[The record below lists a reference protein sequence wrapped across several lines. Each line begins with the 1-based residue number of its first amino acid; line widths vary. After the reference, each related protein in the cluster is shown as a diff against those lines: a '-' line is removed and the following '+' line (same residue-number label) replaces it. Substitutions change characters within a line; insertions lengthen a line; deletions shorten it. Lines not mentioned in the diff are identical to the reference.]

1 MRKPL
6 APTLALL
13 ALLAAQPAHAT
24 VERARAAEA
33 RGDLRTAQI
42 ELRNAARSTPND
54 GAVRAALAQISLD
67 LGDADTADREA
78 RAALAG
84 GYDRAEATALRIRAQ
99 LALGRTRDLLRE
111 FPVPDASVPRDVAA
125 QIYAGR
131 ALAHLA
137 LEQRAEAK
145 AAAEAAVE
153 ANPRAVEGHLALSA
167 VAQVQGDEALAERAS
182 DAALAANGRSVQAL
196 LRRAGLAY
204 AKGDVQLAGELLGRA
219 VDVAP
224 GHPLARVQRAEVR
237 LRLND
242 IEGAR
247 SDAEV
252 SLRNAPG
259 LASAHYVQA
268 LIFVATQDWRAADTA
283 LTRLGQATLQNT
295 SDGLLAFA
303 TVKAQLGQD
312 AQAEEAAARAVAR
325 RPLDVRGVRLLASLQ
340 AKRGANRDA
349 TATLASYAQRG
360 GRDPETLARLSA
372 IQLSEGRRR
381 EAEQSLRAAVEAQP
395 GNAELQSRLAAVR
408 LSLGD
413 YAGMAEAAQAAL
425 AGGRDDPA
433 ARQMLALAAISR
445 GEAEAAEAELSRL
458 TPEQRNSE
466 VALLA
471 EGSIR
476 AMRLDLAGAR
486 QVLENALKANPAS
499 IGAKLGLARIA
510 GSENRIAD
518 LARYLGEV
526 LAADPENAQA
536 ATLLLRA
543 ARPGNEALAALRT
556 AQQANP
562 GSPIIAGSTAR
573 ALLST
578 GDPAAAS
585 AVLEHEALRPRIT
598 APALRLLQAEAHA
611 ARGAWADAETVAR
624 AAIAEQPTNASARRQ
639 LALVLARRDENR
651 EAEAVIEEGLR
662 LVPNDSLLLSTAV
675 MLAQRSGGP
684 DAALALADR
693 LARRPGAMPAGAWLR
708 GDFLMA
714 LNRQAEA
721 ARAFATAYSEG
732 PTEALALRLA
742 VAHLGAGQPEEARRA
757 LQAWLDRSPE
767 SPAVLA
773 TSARL
778 DLQAN
783 RTAEAERKFETLLRL
798 SPNDGGVLNDLA
810 WVLAQRGDRESLAR
824 ARPMAERAFALA
836 PRPETGDTLGLILL
850 RSGEARRAVEVMRHA
865 YPEGNAPSPGMAVR
879 YATALAEIGERE
891 EARRQLTAAL
901 RTPAFPERAEGERLL
916 SRLNGSR

>member
-24 VERARAAEA
+24 MERARAAEA

-54 GAVRAALAQISLD
+54 GAVRAALAQISLE
-67 LGDADTADREA
+67 LGDPDTADREA
-78 RAALAG
+78 RAALAA
-84 GYDRAEATALRIRAQ
+84 GYDRADATALRIRAQ

-131 ALAHLA
+131 ALAHLS

-145 AAAEAAVE
+145 AAAEAGIE
-153 ANPRAVEGHLALSA
+153 ADPRAVEPHLALSA
-167 VAQVQGDEALAERAS
+167 VAQVQGDEALAEREA
-182 DAALAANGRSVQAL
+182 DAAVAADGRSVQAL
-196 LRRAGLAY
+196 LRRAGIAY
-204 AKGDVQLAGELLGRA
+204 SKGDVQRAGELLDRA
-219 VDVAP
+219 LEIAP

-237 LRLND
+237 LRHND
-242 IEGAR
+242 IDGAR
-247 SDAEV
+247 SDVEV
-252 SLRNAPG
+252 TLRNAPG
-259 LASAHYVQA
+259 LASANYIQA
-268 LIFVATQDWRAADTA
+268 LIYVATQDWRAADTA
-283 LTRLGQATLQNT
+283 LTRLGQTTLQNT

-349 TATLASYAQRG
+349 AATLAAYAQQG
-360 GRDPETLARLSA
+360 GRDPETLARLGE
-372 IQLSEGRRR
+372 IHFSEGRRR
-381 EAEQSLRAAVEAQP
+381 QAEQAFRAAAEAQP
-395 GNAELQSRLAAVR
+395 GNAALQSRLAAIR

-445 GEAEAAEAELSRL
+445 GEPEAAESELARL
-458 TPEQRNSE
+458 TPEQRRTE
-466 VALLA
+466 VAMLA

-476 AMRLDLAGAR
+476 AMRLDIAGAR
-486 QVLENALKANPAS
+486 QVLEAALQSNPNS
-499 IGAKLGLARIA
+499 IGARLGLARIA

-518 LARYLGEV
+518 LARYLSEV

-536 ATLLLRA
+536 AGLLLRA
-543 ARPGNEALAALRT
+543 ARPGNEALAALRA
-556 AQQANP
+556 AQQAHP
-562 GSPIIAGSTAR
+562 GSPIIAGTTAR
-573 ALLST
+573 ALLAA

-585 AVLEHEALRPRIT
+585 AVLDHEALRPRIT
-598 APALRLLQAEAHA
+598 NPALRLMQVEAHA
-611 ARGAWADAETVAR
+611 ARGAWADAETASR
-624 AAIAEQPTNASARRQ
+624 AAVAEQPNSAAARRQ
-639 LALVLARRDENR
+639 LALLLSRRDEHR
-651 EAEAVIEEGLR
+651 EAENVIEEGLR
-662 LVPNDSLLLSTAV
+662 LTPNDPLLLGTSV
-675 MLAQRSGGP
+675 MIAQQAGGP
-684 DAALALADR
+684 DAALAMADR
-693 LARRPGAMPAGAWLR
+693 LARRPGSLPAGAWLR

-714 LNRQAEA
+714 QNRHAEA
-721 ARAFATAYSEG
+721 ARAFSSAYSEG
-732 PTEALALRLA
+732 PTEPLALRLA
-742 VAHLGAGQPEEARRA
+742 AAHLGAGQPEEARRA
-757 LQAWLDRSPE
+757 LQAWLERSPE

-783 RTAEAERKFETLLRL
+783 RTADAERKLETLLRL
-798 SPNDGGVLNDLA
+798 LPNDGGVLNDFA
-810 WVLAQRGDRESLAR
+810 WVLAQRGDRESLNR

-836 PRPETGDTLGLILL
+836 PRPEVGDTLGLILL
-850 RSGEARRAVEVMRHA
+850 RSGDARRALQVLRHA
-865 YPEGNAPSPGMAVR
+865 YPDGNPPSPGMGVR
-879 YATALAEIGERE
+879 YAAVLAEVGERD

-901 RTPAFPERAEGERLL
+901 RTPSFPERAEGERLL
-916 SRLNGSR
+916 ARLGGGR